1 MVTLAEIKQ
10 RELLLAIYRLLRED
24 IEAQFQPEIKDSNV
38 EWEEERNAFD
48 FMENLYYLVFLLFRC
63 NRSSFRT

>member
-1 MVTLAEIKQ
+1 MISLAEIKQ

-48 FMENLYYLVFLLFRC
+48 FMENLYYPVFLLFRC

>member
-48 FMENLYYLVFLLFRC
+48 FMENLYYLVFLPFRC

>member
-1 MVTLAEIKQ
+1 MVSLAEIKQ

-48 FMENLYYLVFLLFRC
+48 FMENLYYPVFLLFRC